1 MQAQAR
7 AQAEQIARQQEAQ
20 RQEIARQQAE
30 QAKLLAAQ
38 RLATG
43 AASTSLRALAQQP
56 AGRGPTAPIT
66 VNGPEGDGKRRR
78 GAGTG
83 AENLR
88 VGSSGQSS
96 GAGLNIGV

>member
-1 MQAQAR
+1 MQAQAQ
-7 AQAEQIARQQEAQ
+7 AQAAEVARQQEAQ

-43 AASTSLRALAQQP
+43 AASTSLRALNQQP
-56 AGRGPTAPIT
+56 AGRGPTAPVT
-66 VNGPEGDGKRRR
+66 VDNSGQAGKRRR

-83 AENLR
+83 AESLR

>member
-1 MQAQAR
+1 
-7 AQAEQIARQQEAQ
+7 
-20 RQEIARQQAE
+20 
-30 QAKLLAAQ
+30 
-38 RLATG
+38 
-43 AASTSLRALAQQP
+43 LRALAQQP

-66 VNGPEGDGKRRR
+66 VNGSEGAGKRRR